1 MTARIGTVLGVCL
14 GLLPASLW
22 GQLAWESAY
31 WDQIEQLRETPM
43 AVQIW
48 AEELQERALD
58 AGECDSLNLA
68 HAVLITMSNV
78 NRDGASLD
86 ELMRT
91 LPGCDTLGYATWYSI
106 GVHHYLQQR
115 LLLARESFERALTF
129 SPEEKRQVSTLHAI
143 GTLASQLGDLEGA
156 YAAYKRAYELD
167 PESDNPLRISN
178 LATINMSLKDYAT
191 ALDWLKLAEEAW
203 AQRTEEMAQRLPIDF
218 GEVILRNRL
227 LCTYEL
233 GLWEEAERTFNRLK
247 PGKFDGQDPIAGA
260 AIVLNYLLRTDRFDV
275 FNRRYAAFE
284 EAFAVDSLRTVQ
296 ALAAGA
302 RLFPPWRSNE
312 LTVSQAW
319 NGVRNLPTWAWH
331 HPWSGIESEAGGRDP
346 KVSGD
351 LEAPVELRAFAQIS
365 WATIALL
372 AAIVGWLGWQ
382 GRKRRRARRSA
393 SAMESGWTRQIEAHA
408 VLQSRLKS
416 APLDGVFEDVPWG
429 TVRKEGGDA
438 GPSYAVLAEH
448 LAEWDDLTEREKE
461 ALFWIL
467 RGEEPDA
474 LAERMQCKRSHVYN
488 LRTRLRGKLGID
500 AKDDWVGWWKRQVN
514 LLLLWLA
521 FGSVHA
527 QQDWTSAMAT
537 ALQPTE
543 RPDTLA
549 WLSAEDTEGME
560 PLNRWVYHGWQ
571 ALATGDASVLQQ
583 LEPLNAE
590 AIPSSYAWLEPLVK
604 QPAEGL
610 ERMQLTQ
617 LRVRDHLDQILEQ
630 RQSPVL
636 RSLETEQ
643 WVNEGTPSE
652 RRIEQWRRVQWGL
665 FALVLLA
672 GSLLVVRLPRT
683 PSAPSPPPVAAF
695 EPLLEDSEVAL
706 YRTQVEEVVSLGT
719 ANAAE
724 LRAARHALELLS
736 LPMREELAAARHRL
750 PEVWAEFSPKE
761 RQVALL
767 LAQRIPPQQIAE
779 MLRYSPAYVYNLK
792 SELRRKWGF
801 HSSTELDRALLRLA

>member
-14 GLLPASLW
+14 GLLPTSLW

-58 AGECDSLNLA
+58 AGACDSLNLA
-68 HAVLITMSNV
+68 HSVLITMSNV

-86 ELMRT
+86 ELMRM
-91 LPGCDTLGYATWYSI
+91 PFGCDTLGYVTWYSI

-302 RLFPPWRSNE
+302 LLFPPWRSNE

-331 HPWSGIESEAGGRDP
+331 LPWSGIESESGGRDP
-346 KVSGD
+346 KVSGT
-351 LEAPVELRAFAQIS
+351 LS
-365 WATIALL
+365 T
-372 AAIVGWLGWQ
+372 
-382 GRKRRRARRSA
+382 
-393 SAMESGWTRQIEAHA
+393 
-408 VLQSRLKS
+408 
-416 APLDGVFEDVPWG
+416 
-429 TVRKEGGDA
+429 
-438 GPSYAVLAEH
+438 
-448 LAEWDDLTEREKE
+448 
-461 ALFWIL
+461 
-467 RGEEPDA
+467 
-474 LAERMQCKRSHVYN
+474 
-488 LRTRLRGKLGID
+488 
-500 AKDDWVGWWKRQVN
+500 
-514 LLLLWLA
+514 
-521 FGSVHA
+521 
-527 QQDWTSAMAT
+527 
-537 ALQPTE
+537 PT
-543 RPDTLA
+543 
-549 WLSAEDTEGME
+549 
-560 PLNRWVYHGWQ
+560 
-571 ALATGDASVLQQ
+571 ASVGSM
-583 LEPLNAE
+583 NR
-590 AIPSSYAWLEPLVK
+590 SSAVK
-604 QPAEGL
+604 L
-610 ERMQLTQ
+610 
-617 LRVRDHLDQILEQ
+617 I
-630 RQSPVL
+630 
-636 RSLETEQ
+636 
-643 WVNEGTPSE
+643 
-652 RRIEQWRRVQWGL
+652 
-665 FALVLLA
+665 
-672 GSLLVVRLPRT
+672 
-683 PSAPSPPPVAAF
+683 
-695 EPLLEDSEVAL
+695 
-706 YRTQVEEVVSLGT
+706 
-719 ANAAE
+719 
-724 LRAARHALELLS
+724 RATS
-736 LPMREELAAARHRL
+736 LPSM
-750 PEVWAEFSPKE
+750 
-761 RQVALL
+761 
-767 LAQRIPPQQIAE
+767 
-779 MLRYSPAYVYNLK
+779 
-792 SELRRKWGF
+792 
-801 HSSTELDRALLRLA
+801 